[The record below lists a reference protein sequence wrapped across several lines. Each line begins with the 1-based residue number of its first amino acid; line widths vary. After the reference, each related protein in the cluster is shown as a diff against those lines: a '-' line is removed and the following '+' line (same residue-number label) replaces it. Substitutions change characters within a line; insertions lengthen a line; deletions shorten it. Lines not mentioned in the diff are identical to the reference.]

1 MECMMQRLAGKV
13 ILVAGGGGIGDEL
26 ARRYASE
33 GARVVLG
40 DIDFDRASAVAEDIR
55 GAGNEATAA
64 HLDGADEQSIA
75 AAVTL
80 AGETYGGLDGLHV
93 NFASFSALQDDTN
106 VLEVPLEIFDET
118 IRVDL
123 RGYFLCTRLALPAIL
138 ARGGGTILYTSSGG
152 AYVGYPTRVSYGM
165 SKSGVHALMRH
176 VSSRYGAQ
184 GVRSNVIAPG
194 VIKHERWPDW
204 SSVKAGENMGHIK
217 SRFGRPDDIASISA
231 LLMSEEGSFITAQV
245 ISVDGGLT
253 MRA

>member
-1 MECMMQRLAGKV
+1 MQRLEGKV

-26 ARRYASE
+26 ARRYARE

-40 DIDFDRASAVAEDIR
+40 DIDFGRARTVAEDIR
-55 GAGNEATAA
+55 DVGHEATAV
-64 HLDGADEQSIA
+64 HLDGADEQSIT
-75 AAVTL
+75 AAVALTCD
-80 AGETYGGLDGLHV
+80 TYGGLDGLHA
-93 NFASFSALQDDTN
+93 NFASFSALQNDTD
-106 VLEVPLEIFDET
+106 VLDVSLEVFDET

-152 AYVGYPTRVSYGM
+152 AYVGFPRRVAYGM

-184 GVRSNVIAPG
+184 GVRANVIAPG
-194 VIKHERWPDW
+194 IIMHERWPSW
-204 SSVKAGENMGHIK
+204 SAQVPAENVGHIK
-217 SRFGRPDDIASISA
+217 SRFGRPDDIASVSA

>member
-1 MECMMQRLAGKV
+1 MQRLEGKV

-33 GARVVLG
+33 GARVLLG
-40 DIDFDRASAVAEDIR
+40 DIDADRAGAVAEDIR
-55 GAGNEATAA
+55 RVGGQATGT

-75 AAVTL
+75 AAVAL
-80 AGETYGGLDGLHV
+80 ATKTYGGLDGLHA
-93 NFASFSALQDDTN
+93 NFASFSALQHDTD
-106 VLEVPLEIFDET
+106 VLDVSLEVFDET

-138 ARGGGTILYTSSGG
+138 ERGGGTILYTSSGG
-152 AYVGYPTRVSYGM
+152 AYVGFPRRVAYGM
-165 SKSGVHALMRH
+165 SKSAVHCLMRH
-176 VSSRYGAQ
+176 VSSRFGAQ
-184 GVRSNVIAPG
+184 GVRANCIAPG
-194 VIKHERWPDW
+194 IIMHERWPDW
-204 SSVKAGENMGHIK
+204 SAQTPAENIGHIK
-217 SRFGRPDDIASISA
+217 SRFGRPDDIASIST

>member
-1 MECMMQRLAGKV
+1 MMQRLDGKV

-33 GARVVLG
+33 GAHVVLG
-40 DIDFDRASAVAEDIR
+40 DIASDRAEAAAEDIR
-55 GAGNEATAA
+55 RVGGEATAT

-75 AAVTL
+75 AAVAL
-80 AGETYGGLDGLHV
+80 ACEKYGGLDGLHA
-93 NFASFSALQDDTN
+93 NFASFSALQHDTD
-106 VLEVPLEIFDET
+106 VLDVSLEVFDET

-138 ARGGGTILYTSSGG
+138 ARGGGAILYTSSGG
-152 AYVGYPTRVSYGM
+152 AYVGFPRRVAYGM
-165 SKSGVHALMRH
+165 SKSGVHSLMRH
-176 VSSRYGAQ
+176 VSGRYGAQ
-184 GVRSNVIAPG
+184 GVRANCIAPG
-194 VIKHERWPDW
+194 IIMHDRWPEW
-204 SSVKAGENMGHIK
+204 SSQTPAENIGHIK
-217 SRFGRPDDIASISA
+217 SRFGRPDDIASIST